1 MLRLHGRQRVQ
12 LWRSDRRIIMIP
24 GRIFLTAG
32 LLASIVCAA
41 EPLRLEREIPM
52 PGVEG
57 RIDHLAADI
66 KGNRLFVAALGNNTV
81 EVLDL
86 AAGKRSHSITG
97 LHEPQGILY
106 LPEQKHIF
114 VANGEDGKLKI
125 FDGVSFAQAG
135 EADFSGDADNV
146 RYDAR
151 AKHVYVGYASGALG
165 VVDVKSGKKIGNVE
179 LEGHPESFQ
188 LEKSGS
194 RIFVNVPTAQ
204 HLAVVDRGSL
214 SVKDKWPMGGDRAN
228 FPMSLDESDRRL
240 FVGCRKPA
248 EVRVFDTASGKI
260 AAAFSCVGDTDDLFW
275 DADVKRL
282 YVTGGEGF
290 VDVYGQQDAAH
301 YQRIARI
308 KTGSGAR
315 TSLFV
320 PEQKRLYV
328 AVPHRAAQGAKV
340 LVYASQP

>member
-1 MLRLHGRQRVQ
+1 MMA
-12 LWRSDRRIIMIP
+12 SRICAI
-24 GRIFLTAG
+24 AG
-32 LLASIVCAA
+32 LLPLIVWSA

-57 RIDHLAADI
+57 RIDHLAADV
-66 KGNRLFVAALGNNTV
+66 KGNRIFVAALGNNTV

-86 AAGKRSHSITG
+86 AAGKRAHSITG

-106 LPEQKHIF
+106 LPEPNRIF
-114 VANGEDGKLKI
+114 VANGGDGKLKI
-125 FDGVSFAQAG
+125 FDGVSLAPVG

-165 VVDVKSGKKIGNVE
+165 VVDVKSGRKIGNVE
-179 LEGHPESFQ
+179 LAGHPESFQ

-228 FPMSLDESDRRL
+228 FPMALDEPGGRL

-248 EVRVFDTASGKI
+248 EVRVFDTGSGKI

-275 DADVKRL
+275 DAALKRL

-290 VDVYGQQDAAH
+290 VDVYGRRDSDH
-301 YQRIARI
+301 YERIARI
-308 KTGSGAR
+308 PTGAGAR

-328 AVPHRAAQGAKV
+328 AVPHRGAQGAKI
-340 LVYASQP
+340 LVYAREP

>member
-1 MLRLHGRQRVQ
+1 
-12 LWRSDRRIIMIP
+12 MIS
-24 GRIFLTAG
+24 GCIFLTAA
-32 LLASIVCAA
+32 LPLIVWSAQ
-41 EPLRLEREIPM
+41 PLRLEREIPM

-57 RIDHLAADI
+57 RIDHLAADV
-66 KGNRLFVAALGNNTV
+66 KGDRLFVAALGNNTV

-86 AAGKRSHSITG
+86 AAGKRARSITG
-97 LHEPQGILY
+97 LHEPQGIAY
-106 LPEQKHIF
+106 LPEQNRIF
-114 VANGEDGKLKI
+114 VANGEGGKLKI
-125 FDGVSFAQAG
+125 FDGVSLAPVG
-135 EADFSGDADNV
+135 EVDFSGDADNV

-179 LEGHPESFQ
+179 LAGHPESFQ

-204 HLAVVDRGSL
+204 QIAVVDRGSL
-214 SVKDKWPMGGDRAN
+214 SVKDKWATGGDRAN
-228 FPMSLDESDRRL
+228 FPMALDESDGRL

-275 DADVKRL
+275 DAAVKRL

-290 VDVYGQQDAAH
+290 VDAYGQQDAGH
-301 YQRIARI
+301 YQRIARMP
-308 KTGSGAR
+308 TGAGAR

-328 AVPHRAAQGAKV
+328 AVPHRGAQGAKI
-340 LVYASQP
+340 LVYASEP